1 MILKRTFDIFFSV
14 FSLLIL
20 SPIIFIT
27 FLIIKIKYGGPTI
40 FKQKRI
46 GLNGSSFII
55 FKFRSMI
62 RGADKMEN
70 GTVTLLDDVRVTTF
84 GKFIRKYKIDEI
96 PTIFNILTGNMS
108 FVGPR
113 PTVMYD
119 VEKMTKNQ
127 KKRHIVLPGLT
138 GLAQIEGN
146 TSLAWPERLEYDLKY
161 IANMN
166 FFFDLYIIIKT
177 VILIFKRNIDT
188 NPKGFNEWE
197 I

>member
-1 MILKRTFDIFFSV
+1 
-14 FSLLIL
+14 
-20 SPIIFIT
+20 
-27 FLIIKIKYGGPTI
+27 
-40 FKQKRI
+40 
-46 GLNGSSFII
+46 
-55 FKFRSMI
+55 
-62 RGADKMEN
+62 
-70 GTVTLLDDVRVTTF
+70 
-84 GKFIRKYKIDEI
+84 
-96 PTIFNILTGNMS
+96 
-108 FVGPR
+108 
-113 PTVMYD
+113 
-119 VEKMTKNQ
+119 MTKNQ